1 MKKLLAILAVLL
13 LGITNVFS
21 QELANIDIDKY
32 MRLGKDNY
40 NNAKYH
46 EAIDN
51 FSKVVNSLEDNVN
64 SSNFTHYLSSLSY
77 IELCYNALEDY
88 ETAIDICLEIS
99 LIIKN
104 VFGEKHTDYVKS
116 MSNLATYYSKIGD
129 NNTALELT
137 DYILEVCIKDQG
149 LTHPMYVDILSKKMY
164 YNSVI
169 RNHAEVIKIGEELLP
184 IIGKTDKNYFWL
196 LSSLIYSY
204 TEVSKYTTAIEL
216 GIQAL
221 AIKNQVLKNSPI
233 VYALLYTNLI
243 DCYYSIG
250 DYTSAIELGEDV
262 LYNMKIA
269 FDETAPIRL
278 VLNKMSLCYYEVGNY
293 YKAIE
298 LGEQLLQIEDLN
310 HINYATS
317 LGNLANYYAE
327 VGDYNKALELHEQ
340 ALVIRKEELG
350 ENHLDYIT
358 SLHNLATYYYAIKD
372 YNKAIEYGQ
381 FVVSQRKNILGEQN
395 VDYASS
401 LANLAIYYN
410 DYNKAVELG
419 KKAADIYK
427 AVLGENHPLYAKSL
441 SNMAYFC
448 KELGNYA
455 KSIEY
460 IKYALDIQ
468 DAKLDKAHPD
478 YSNSLA
484 ILQDCFYKQNDFDK
498 IKPIWN
504 TVYKSVKTHT
514 LSQFRGMT
522 SAQRYMY
529 WNTNIISN
537 IVAPNNQY
545 TKVLHNDNLS
555 MGLSYNSLLF
565 SKGVILASDIEFDKV
580 IRESGDTVLLWKFE
594 ELRTTRA
601 ILNTYYN
608 KPITERPEGEV
619 ERLEARAEV
628 LEKDLLAG
636 SKEYADFTRRLEIEW
651 QDVQAALGDKDVAI
665 EILAADEYIDEDTPP
680 YYAALVLR
688 KGWDAPKF
696 VELCGAEVLKEYFAD
711 GKALALMY
719 KEEDSKKLYNTIWG
733 KLAEYINEGD
743 NVYFSP
749 AGFLYQINVELLQD
763 AERRLANEKYNL
775 HRVSSTRELCFEKPN
790 IAHSAAVLYGG
801 LTYDMDSTAMIAQS
815 RAVRAEKEEFYVM
828 RALEQ
833 DSLRGKLNHLPA
845 SEREVHNIGQQMK
858 AHNIAVALY
867 KKEVGNEESFKALS
881 GKKTPILHLATHGFF
896 LKNEEAK
903 VKPFYQLM
911 GVEQDRLRPD
921 NSLRRSGLAFAGAQ
935 KAWDGEET
943 PKGIDDGI
951 MLAQEIASMDLNG
964 TDLVVLSACETGL
977 GEINSEGVFGLQR
990 AFKKA
995 GVQTLIMSLWK
1006 VHDEATALFMQTFYE
1021 NLLSGKSKRDSFAA
1035 AQMALREHKQ
1045 YGADPYYWAGF
1056 IMLD

>member
-1 MKKLLAILAVLL
+1 MLIILAVLL
-13 LGITNVFS
+13 LGTTNVFS
-21 QELANIDIDKY
+21 QEQTKTIFDVYMGIGGDAFERGDYMSAINWVTKALEQAKKEGENNSNYAASLNNLAMCY
-32 MRLGKDNY
+32 CEVGNY
-40 NNAKYH
+40 TKA
-46 EAIDN
+46 
-51 FSKVVNSLEDNVN
+51 
-64 SSNFTHYLSSLSY
+64 
-77 IELCYNALEDY
+77 IELYKQAIEIKKVILGETHSDY
-88 ETAIDICLEIS
+88 ATS
-99 LIIKN
+99 L
-104 VFGEKHTDYVKS
+104 D
-116 MSNLATYYSKIGD
+116 NLAYCYSKIG
-129 NNTALELT
+129 
-137 DYILEVCIKDQG
+137 
-149 LTHPMYVDILSKKMY
+149 
-164 YNSVI
+164 
-169 RNHAEVIKIGEELLP
+169 
-184 IIGKTDKNYFWL
+184 
-196 LSSLIYSY
+196 IY
-204 TEVSKYTTAIEL
+204 TQAIEL
-216 GIQAL
+216 HKQAIEIRKVTLGENHPNYATSLNNL
-221 AIKNQVLKNSPI
+221 AL
-233 VYALLYTNLI
+233 
-243 DCYYSIG
+243 CYSGIG
-250 DYTSAIELGEDV
+250 DYTQAIEL
-262 LYNMKIA
+262 NQQAII
-269 FDETAPIRL
+269 IREL
-278 VLNKMSLCYYEVGNY
+278 TLGDNHPAYATSLNNLALCYSDISDYTQAIDLYKQAIRIQKVALGENHPDYANSLANLAICYNEIGNY
-293 YKAIE
+293 VQAIDVNKQAIE
-298 LGEQLLQIEDLN
+298 IRKVTLGESHPD
-310 HINYATS
+310 YATS
-317 LGNLANYYAE
+317 LGNLALCYCDIGYYNQAIELFEKAIMIQETTLGEMHPNYATSLNNLALC
-327 VGDYNKALELHEQ
+327 YNKVGNHNQAIKLHQQAISIREVALGKNHSSY
-340 ALVIRKEELG
+340 ANSLG
-350 ENHLDYIT
+350 
-358 SLHNLATYYYAIKD
+358 NLASCYSNIGK
-372 YNKAIEYGQ
+372 YNKAIKFHKRAITIEKVALGEKHHNYII
-381 FVVSQRKNILGEQN
+381 SLNNLASLYNKRRKYNKSIELYLQTFEITRDILGE
-395 VDYASS
+395 DHPYFIT
-401 LANLAIYYN
+401 LCGNLSYTYYN
-410 DYNKAVELG
+410 HKQY
-419 KKAADIYK
+419 
-427 AVLGENHPLYAKSL
+427 S
-441 SNMAYFC
+441 
-448 KELGNYA
+448 
-455 KSIEY
+455 SI
-460 IKYALDIQ
+460 
-468 DAKLDKAHPD
+468 P
-478 YSNSLA
+478 
-484 ILQDCFYKQNDFDK
+484 
-498 IKPIWN
+498 PIWN
-504 TVYKSVKTHT
+504 KLHIILKQIS
-514 LSQFRGMT
+514 LSQFRDMT
-522 SAQRYMY
+522 SAQRGMY
-529 WNTNIISN
+529 WNSN
-537 IVAPNNQY
+537 ILSSIVMPNNIY
-545 TKVLHNDNLS
+545 TKVLSNDKQS

-580 IRESGDTVLLWKFE
+580 IRESGDTVLLEKFK

-608 KPITERPEGEV
+608 KPIAERPEGEV
-619 ERLEARAEV
+619 EHLEARAEV

-651 QDVQAALGDKDVAI
+651 QDVQAALSDKDVAI
-665 EILAADEYIDEDTPP
+665 EILAADEHIDEDTPP

-719 KEEDSKKLYNTIWG
+719 KEEVSKKLYNTIWG
-733 KLAEYINEGD
+733 KLAEYIDEGD

-749 AGFLYQINVELLQD
+749 AGLLYQINVELLQD
-763 AERRLANEKYNL
+763 AEGRLANEKYNL

-833 DSLRGKLNHLPA
+833 YSLRGKLNHLPA
-845 SEREVHNIGQQMK
+845 SEREVDNISQQMK

-896 LKNEEAK
+896 LKNEEVK

-911 GVEQDRLRPD
+911 GVEHDRLRPD

>member
-1 MKKLLAILAVLL
+1 MKKLLIILAVLL
-13 LGITNVFS
+13 LGTINVFS
-21 QELANIDIDKY
+21 QEQTKTLYDVYLEMGYDAYGNGNYESAINWLTKAAEYAKDKVGTQHPTYATVLCDLALCYYYN
-32 MRLGKDNY
+32 GNY
-40 NNAKYH
+40 
-46 EAIDN
+46 
-51 FSKVVNSLEDNVN
+51 SKS
-64 SSNFTHYLSSLSY
+64 
-77 IELCYNALEDY
+77 IELNGIALEIRKSTLGELHPHY
-88 ETAIDICLEIS
+88 AIS
-99 LIIKN
+99 L
-104 VFGEKHTDYVKS
+104 
-116 MSNLATYYSKIGD
+116 SNLALCYDAIGNYS
-129 NNTALELT
+129 
-137 DYILEVCIKDQG
+137 
-149 LTHPMYVDILSKKMY
+149 
-164 YNSVI
+164 
-169 RNHAEVIKIGEELLP
+169 
-184 IIGKTDKNYFWL
+184 
-196 LSSLIYSY
+196 
-204 TEVSKYTTAIEL
+204 TAIEL
-216 GIQAL
+216 NKQAL
-221 AIKNQVLKNSPI
+221 EINEKSLGETDPAYATSLSNLASCYRAIGSYDTAINLNKEVLKIRKHCLGETHPDYATSLNNLATCYDNIGDTKSAIPLI
-233 VYALLYTNLI
+233 KQAVKIERITLGETHPKYALTLSNLAMLYRKN
-243 DCYYSIG
+243 G
-250 DYTSAIELGEDV
+250 DYSSAIDISKNVLNIVKAKLEESHPDYAYSLNALAVCYTAVGDYSSAIELHTKASDIFKSVYGEIHAD
-262 LYNMKIA
+262 YA
-269 FDETAPIRL
+269 RT
-278 VLNKMSLCYYEVGNY
+278 LNYIGLCYYM
-293 YKAIE
+293 
-298 LGEQLLQIEDLN
+298 LQ
-310 HINYATS
+310 
-317 LGNLANYYAE
+317 
-327 VGDYNKALELHEQ
+327 
-340 ALVIRKEELG
+340 
-350 ENHLDYIT
+350 
-358 SLHNLATYYYAIKD
+358 
-372 YNKAIEYGQ
+372 
-381 FVVSQRKNILGEQN
+381 
-395 VDYASS
+395 
-401 LANLAIYYN
+401 
-410 DYNKAVELG
+410 DYNKAVDLYKLCLKVFEETLG
-419 KKAADIYK
+419 KNHFEYTTILDNLALCYLNKGDYK
-427 AVLGENHPLYAKSL
+427 IASEYNNQTLNTIKNSLGENHPLYAISLNNLILCNYAIGNYLDATKLGKQLQKLIDTKNSNYAIFL
-441 SNMAYFC
+441 SNIVFAY
-448 KELGNYA
+448 Y
-455 KSIEY
+455 KSEQY
-460 IKYALDIQ
+460 
-468 DAKLDKAHPD
+468 
-478 YSNSLA
+478 
-484 ILQDCFYKQNDFDK
+484 DK
-498 IKPIWN
+498 IRPIWDEIYSSLMFN
-504 TVYKSVKTHT
+504 SI
-514 LSQFRGMT
+514 SQFQEMT
-522 SAQRYMY
+522 SAQRQMY
-529 WNTNIISN
+529 WFSN
-537 IVAPNNQY
+537 VLPNMVMPNNLY
-545 TKVLHNDNLS
+545 ARVLSNNKQS

-580 IRESGDTVLLWKFE
+580 IRDSGDTVLLEKFE
-594 ELRTTRA
+594 ELRTTRS

-749 AGFLYQINVELLQD
+749 AGLLYQINVELLQD